1 MSSAQYVAQMDKP
14 MTVYVSSNVML
25 ARRGK
30 KLYKSQMELVLNQ
43 VTTALKGTCVQMIHI
58 VAMKE
63 NVTIHG
69 DAHAVRAVNVQAI
82 DSQGTFT
89 IMTQMFA

>member
-1 MSSAQYVAQMDKP
+1 MQIFVYVPICHMSSAQYVAQMDKP

-43 VTTALKGTCVQMIHI
+43 MNTALKGTCVQMIHI
-58 VAMKE
+58 LNYVF
-63 NVTIHG
+63 
-69 DAHAVRAVNVQAI
+69 I
-82 DSQGTFT
+82 DLQWW
-89 IMTQMFA
+89 